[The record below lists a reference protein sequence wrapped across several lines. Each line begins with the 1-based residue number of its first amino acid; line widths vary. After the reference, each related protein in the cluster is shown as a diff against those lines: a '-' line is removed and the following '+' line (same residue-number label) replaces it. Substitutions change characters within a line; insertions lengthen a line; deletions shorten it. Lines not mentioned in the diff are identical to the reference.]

1 MRLLPGHDLEG
12 LPLVWRGMVADLE
25 SRLCCGAFDSH
36 LGGVLPLKKIEDFS
50 VPECVAHYYE
60 ALPNA
65 WFWHCLTCDSGSN
78 KNKRHPNGHK
88 HEKDAKEGMKYHSNA
103 KRMERQQKLYRAWW
117 WLEVMTTT
125 DLEYFIA
132 LWRAGNHPEIKD
144 DPSDLMAV
152 VQSDNRLWEYMVK
165 LNGQTGNG
173 TPPRV
178 HGRDSARTASVAADR
193 TPE

>member
-1 MRLLPGHDLEG
+1 MIIDFGS
-12 LPLVWRGMVADLE
+12 W
-25 SRLCCGAFDSH
+25 LCCGAFDSH

-50 VPECVAHYYE
+50 VPECVTQYYE
-60 ALPNA
+60 KDGK
-65 WFWHCLTCDSGSN
+65 WFWYCMTCDTGSG
-78 KNKRHPNGHK
+78 KRREHLRRHK
-88 HEKDAKEGMKYHSNA
+88 GEGDAKFATEYHRNA
-103 KRMERQQKLYRAWW
+103 KRIERRQKLYRAWW

-132 LWRAGNHPEIKD
+132 LWRAGNNPEIKD

-152 VQSDNRLWEYMVK
+152 VQSDNHLWEYMVK